1 MTKII
6 TRQEAKAAGLIRY
19 FTGKPCSAAGHV
31 DERYTR
37 NGECFGCSKLKS
49 NDWNKKNPEKKKQYR
64 KEYFQKNAQREYDM
78 RKKWMDAHPEKA
90 EELKVRKNKATVV
103 WAKNNSEKHNASQA
117 KRRASKIQ
125 RTPPW
130 LNPAHFFEIEC
141 IYKYCAAL
149 RSSNLDYHV
158 DHIFPL
164 QGDSVSGLHVPWNLQ
179 VIPAFEN
186 LSKNNRVVNNASFS

>member
-6 TRQEAKAAGLIRY
+6 TRQEAKLAGLVRY

-37 NGECFGCSKLKS
+37 NGECFGCAKLKF

-64 KEYFQKNAQREYDM
+64 KEYFQKNSQQEYEM

-90 EELKVRKNKATVV
+90 KEFKVKKNKATGV
-103 WAKNNSEKHNASQA
+103 WAKNNREKCNAAQA

-125 RTPPW
+125 RTPSW
-130 LNPAHFFEIEC
+130 LSPAHSFEMEC
-141 IYKYCAAL
+141 IYKYCSML
-149 RSSNLDYHV
+149 RSIGLDYHV
-158 DHIFPL
+158 DHIEPL
-164 QGDSVSGLHVPWNLQ
+164 QGNSVSGLHVPWNLQ
-179 VIPAFEN
+179 VIPAIEN
-186 LSKNNRVVNNASFS
+186 LSKNNRGVSNAEIS